1 MSRSLG
7 RPALLLGVAVALL
20 GCDSGPA
27 RAQDPAARP
36 SAATAAPADSMSIQV
51 ARGEVAWNRGDRDAA
66 FAEFRRVHQAWTR
79 AGRRMTASELL
90 AAGTAAQYLGRQDS
104 RYFEDAIRAWDAAA
118 AADPRSPEPLVRSGE
133 LFLEKYNSADA
144 QDAFAAALR
153 LAPKHPRALLGAARR
168 LQFDGQPGALDQAK
182 ASLEADPRFVEGHVF
197 VASLHLDDERYE
209 DARAS
214 VDRALALDSTSL
226 DALTMLAAIH
236 HMEGDRA
243 AAGAAERRVLARNPR
258 HAELYEKLAELSA
271 RHRLY
276 ADAVAFARKGVA
288 VDSTAWGAWGLLGIN
303 ELRTGSPGP
312 AREHLEVAFKG
323 DPFNVW
329 IKNTLDLLDTHS
341 RYATSGTER
350 FQFMIER
357 DEAPLLAPYF
367 AELSEEAYARL
378 AERYGFRP
386 AAPITMEVYRR
397 HADFSVRTVGL
408 TGMGAL
414 GVSFGRVLA
423 MDSPAARERGSFN
436 WGSTLWHEIA
446 HTFTLGVTDHRIPR
460 WLSEGLSVLE
470 ERRARAGWG
479 SRGGLDFVMALKQG
493 RLLPVS
499 RLTEG
504 FVRPTYPAQVGHA
517 YYQASLVCELI
528 ERDWGWPKMRALL
541 AEYRKGRETPEA
553 IQAALGVSEAE
564 LDRRFDAYVRERFAR
579 PLAALDAASDTP
591 GGSPGD
597 AVARATAATGDLL
610 AQLAAGRALVE
621 AGRGAEAVPFLERA
635 KAIYPEYAGADSPY
649 RMLAQVYRTSDPRR
663 AADELARHT
672 ALAETD
678 VEANVDLAELLE
690 QLGDSAGAAAALER
704 AIWIHPYDPAVHER
718 LAALYG
724 GLGQGARAVRER
736 TAVLALDPV
745 DRSEA
750 LYRLARAQ
758 FDARDFA
765 AARKSVL
772 AALEIAPGFERAQSL
787 LLEIRRSATGG
798 SR

>member
-1 MSRSLG
+1 MSS
-7 RPALLLGVAVALL
+7 PALLLALSLALL

-27 RAQDPAARP
+27 RAQDPAGGARTP
-36 SAATAAPADSMSIQV
+36 PPAAPTDSMSVRV
-51 ARGEVAWNRGDRDAA
+51 ARGEAAWNRGDRDAA
-66 FAEFRRVHQAWTR
+66 FAAFRQVHQAFVQR
-79 AGRRMTASELL
+79 GSRLTAPELI
-90 AAGTAAQYLGRQDS
+90 AAGTAARYLGRQDS
-104 RYFEDAIRAWDAAA
+104 RFFRDAIRAWDAAA

-133 LFLEKYNSADA
+133 LFLEKYNGADA

-153 LAPKHPRALLGAARR
+153 IAPKDPRALLGAARR

-182 ASLEADPRFVEGHVF
+182 LALESDPRFADAHVF
-197 VASLHLDDERYE
+197 VASLHLDDERYDE
-209 DARAS
+209 ARAS
-214 VDRALALDSTSL
+214 VDRALAIDSTSL
-226 DALTMLAAIH
+226 DALTVLAAVH

-243 AAGAAERRVLARNPR
+243 AAEAVERRVLSLNPR

-276 ADAVAFARKGVA
+276 QDAVGFARKGVA

-312 AREHLEVAFKG
+312 AREHLEIAFRG

-341 RYATSGTER
+341 QYVTTRTDR
-350 FQFMIER
+350 FQFMLER
-357 DEAPLLAPYF
+357 GEAPLLGPYF
-367 AELSEEAYARL
+367 AELSEEAYAKL
-378 AERYGFRP
+378 AERYGYRP
-386 AAPITMEVYRR
+386 ATPVTMDVYRR

-423 MDSPAARERGSFN
+423 MDSPSARERGSFN
-436 WGSTLWHEIA
+436 WASTLWHEIA

-470 ERRARAGWG
+470 ERRARTGWG
-479 SRGGLDFVMALKQG
+479 AQGGLDFVMALKQG

-499 RLTEG
+499 RLTES

-541 AEYRKGRETPEA
+541 DEYRKGRETPEA

-564 LDRRFDAYVRERFAR
+564 LDRRFDAYLKERFAR
-579 PLAALDAASDTP
+579 PLAALEASPDQA
-591 GGSPGD
+591 GSPAD
-597 AVARATAATGDLL
+597 AVARATAASGDLL
-610 AQLAAGRALVE
+610 AQLAAGRALVD
-621 AGRGAEAVPFLERA
+621 AGRGMDAVPFLERA
-635 KAIYPEYAGADSPY
+635 KAIYPEYAGAESPY
-649 RMLAQVYRTSDPRR
+649 RMLAQVYRSTDPRR
-663 AADELARHT
+663 AAAELARHT

-678 VEANVDLAELLE
+678 VEANVELANLLE
-690 QLGDSAGAAAALER
+690 QLGDTAGAAAALER
-704 AIWIHPYDPAVHER
+704 AVWIHPYDPAVHDR
-718 LAALYG
+718 LASLYG
-724 GLGQGARAVRER
+724 ALGQGERAVRER

-758 FDARDFA
+758 YDARDLA
-765 AARKSVL
+765 GARKSVL
-772 AALEIAPGFERAQSL
+772 AALEIAPGFERAQAL
-787 LLEIRRSATGG
+787 LLEIRRSSGG